1 MLILGDRIFLA
12 KRKLARA
19 ILTRSPSRN
28 LFSFPQLSPTFPN
41 FPQTKKRR
49 SRPKN
54 HQKKS
59 WQEILSKTQTNA
71 TEFQCMRF
79 PNFPQRSP
87 NQKLLAT
94 ARRLDIAAHLLDF
107 CGLLAWFW
115 QGFAW
120 EICLGYALARPRRT
134 ETPLNTRALGP
145 LAPPA

>member
-1 MLILGDRIFLA
+1 MLILGDKNFLA
-12 KRKLARA
+12 KRRLARA

-28 LFSFPQLSPTFPN
+28 LFSFPNSPQLSPNLPKPKN
-41 FPQTKKRR
+41 RCADQ
-49 SRPKN
+49 KN

-59 WQEILSKTQTNA
+59 WQEILGKTQTNA

-79 PNFPQRSP
+79 PNSPQRSL